1 MTGFVSRRTLL
12 AGAAATAAS
21 VAVGGCSRERE
32 TTGSTRSPGSSSET
46 TTESTSPTPTSGPI
60 ADGRDAGY
68 VPPAGTDGDW
78 QTVAASSV
86 GWTDEGLEA
95 VARLAEETNSRAL
108 TITVGG
114 RLLLERYFAGWT
126 EATSGDLA
134 SVQKSVISTLVGM
147 SVERGELNLDG
158 AVSDILP
165 AGWSKAGSVEADI
178 TIEHLLTMTSGL
190 HPRRLTREAE
200 PGTTFDY
207 NTAAYQKLRPVLE
220 TVTGHDIDTL
230 SRQRMFDPLGMS
242 GGAMWEPRPD
252 RPTNR
257 DATGALHWGLSLP
270 ARDLAR
276 FGLLALRKGTW
287 GDAELTTTSWFD
299 RAWTPSAAEPSYGYL
314 WWLVGR
320 TVGGGVPGDWVA
332 ALGRND
338 QKVYV
343 VPSLDL
349 VVTRQGLAAN
359 EGGEART
366 AYDEQLM
373 RAVLDAR
380 D

>member
-1 MTGFVSRRTLL
+1 M
-12 AGAAATAAS
+12 
-21 VAVGGCSRERE
+21 
-32 TTGSTRSPGSSSET
+32 
-46 TTESTSPTPTSGPI
+46 
-60 ADGRDAGY
+60 
-68 VPPAGTDGDW
+68 
-78 QTVAASSV
+78 
-86 GWTDEGLEA
+86 
-95 VARLAEETNSRAL
+95 
-108 TITVGG
+108 
-114 RLLLERYFAGWT
+114 
-126 EATSGDLA
+126 
-134 SVQKSVISTLVGM
+134 
-147 SVERGELNLDG
+147 
-158 AVSDILP
+158 
-165 AGWSKAGSVEADI
+165 
-178 TIEHLLTMTSGL
+178 
-190 HPRRLTREAE
+190 
-200 PGTTFDY
+200 
-207 NTAAYQKLRPVLE
+207 LE